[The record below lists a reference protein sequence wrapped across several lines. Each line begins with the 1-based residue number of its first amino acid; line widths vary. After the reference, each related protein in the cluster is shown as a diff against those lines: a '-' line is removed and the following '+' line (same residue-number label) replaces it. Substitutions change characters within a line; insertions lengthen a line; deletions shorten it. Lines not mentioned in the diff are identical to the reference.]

1 MVNVLFDKQKMV
13 VNQFMKNFQK
23 NEKYSI
29 KEDYAFTNT
38 SVCYSQ
44 LYDLTIKKGSYKE
57 DVVFSLWFDTKFDKT
72 SITNAQLNI
81 YYEIFLYSEN
91 QIRVIYY
98 HLLNILDYIIIK
110 NYWLKR
116 NFYTISTLDLSSIKL
131 KSMWNYKTY
140 NVKILRNDEYE
151 LTLDEDIDD
160 NYKLTE
166 SAIQKVIFSE
176 TQLEYNKDFRSFRK
190 TWKNSFI
197 SIFHIF
203 WCC

>member
-1 MVNVLFDKQKMV
+1 MVNMLFDKQKMV

-38 SVCYSQ
+38 PVCYSQ
-44 LYDLTIKKGSYKE
+44 LYDLTIKKGSFKE

-98 HLLNILDYIIIK
+98 HLLNILDYIVIK
-110 NYWLKR
+110 NYWLNR

-151 LTLDEDIDD
+151 LTLDEDIGD

-166 SAIQKVIFSE
+166 SAMQKVIFSE